1 MPTVKTL
8 ACMVNSIYLV
18 RVAGTESLQM
28 VYSTFWYKRIAQ
40 KYCLS
45 PPQALSTPR
54 KVIV

>member
-1 MPTVKTL
+1 
-8 ACMVNSIYLV
+8 
-18 RVAGTESLQM
+18 VAGTESLQM

-40 KYCLS
+40 KYWLS